1 MLCVVCVVCVVWCVR
16 VSWKLSCSVLDP
28 QVLTGFAYKIYYI
41 DHLVEGFMKNFNRYY
56 ADALAT
62 DFNSL
67 SLTEQA
73 DYVKLLYRV
82 QWIAPLPPLYLPYPL
97 FLSPPHLSLLSSPP
111 LPSPPLS
118 LSHPSSS
125 PSQEVLGRWEV
136 PIYNDTYVMLF
147 FGLLK
152 KLVSK
157 WLTTDANEVSKT
169 VDSSGREKCTAH
181 SDT

>member
-1 MLCVVCVVCVVWCVR
+1 M
-16 VSWKLSCSVLDP
+16 
-28 QVLTGFAYKIYYI
+28 LTGFAYKIYYI

-73 DYVKLLYRV
+73 DYVKFLYRV
-82 QWIAPLPPLYLPYPL
+82 QWIAPSSSLSFYPL
-97 FLSPPHLSLLSSPP
+97 FLSFPFPPP
-111 LPSPPLS
+111 LPSPFSTPLTPPLS
-118 LSHPSSS
+118 LPHPSSS
-125 PSQEVLGRWEV
+125 LSQEVLGRWEV

-157 WLTTDANEVSKT
+157 WLTTDPNEVSKT
-169 VDSSGREKCTAH
+169 VDSSEREKCTAH

>member
-1 MLCVVCVVCVVWCVR
+1 
-16 VSWKLSCSVLDP
+16 
-28 QVLTGFAYKIYYI
+28 
-41 DHLVEGFMKNFNRYY
+41 MKNFNRYY

-62 DFNSL
+62 NFNSL

-82 QWIAPLPPLYLPYPL
+82 QWIAP
-97 FLSPPHLSLLSSPP
+97 SSSLSLLPSF
-111 LPSPPLS
+111 PSPSP
-118 LSHPSSS
+118 SHPPSSL
-125 PSQEVLGRWEV
+125 SQEVLGRWEV

-157 WLTTDANEVSKT
+157 WLTTDPNKVSKT
-169 VDSSGREKCTAH
+169 VDSSEREKCTAH

>member
-16 VSWKLSCSVLDP
+16 VSWKLSRSVLDP

-82 QWIAPLPPLYLPYPL
+82 QWIALLPPLYLPYPL
-97 FLSPPHLSLLSSPP
+97 SPLPLTPIPLLLSHRRCWVAGRF
-111 LPSPPLS
+111 PSTTIPMSCSS
-118 LSHPSSS
+118 L
-125 PSQEVLGRWEV
+125 
-136 PIYNDTYVMLF
+136 D
-147 FGLLK
+147 
-152 KLVSK
+152 
-157 WLTTDANEVSKT
+157 
-169 VDSSGREKCTAH
+169 C
-181 SDT
+181 

>member
-1 MLCVVCVVCVVWCVR
+1 MWCVCGVCER
-16 VSWKLSCSVLDP
+16 VSCKLSCSVLDP

-82 QWIAPLPPLYLPYPL
+82 QWIAP
-97 FLSPPHLSLLSSPP
+97 SSSLSLL
-111 LPSPPLS
+111 PSFPS
-118 LSHPSSS
+118 LSPSHPPSSL
-125 PSQEVLGRWEV
+125 SQEVLGHWEV

-157 WLTTDANEVSKT
+157 WLTTDPNKVSKT
-169 VDSSGREKCTAH
+169 VDSSEREKCTAH